1 VYRYIATVNMK
12 KNYTCVIVD
21 DSVIDSTLLEAFLN
35 TIGRVELIGTYS
47 DSLLSIREI
56 NSRMPDILLADIEM
70 PGCSG
75 FELVKS
81 LNYKPIVVFLSN
93 HREFGA
99 ETYEAEAFSYLI
111 KPVSIDKFTRMMTK
125 VISTLDSGNQ
135 QAGSDMFIVRTES
148 HYIPIQK
155 SDIAYIEAED
165 KFVKINL
172 VNGQQHI
179 VWISLK
185 SINEQLADKRFM
197 RIHRSYLLNTE
208 HVQAINNVDVKVANK
223 ILPLSEQFKQELF
236 DVYVRKHLIRK

>member
-1 VYRYIATVNMK
+1 MK
-12 KNYTCVIVD
+12 KNYTCAIVD
-21 DSVIDSTLLEAFLN
+21 DSVIDSTLLEAFVN
-35 TIGRVELIGTYS
+35 TIGEVELLGNYS
-47 DSLLSIREI
+47 DALQSIREI
-56 NSRMPDILLADIEM
+56 NSRKPDILLADIEM

-99 ETYEAEAFSYLI
+99 EAYEAEAFSYLI
-111 KPVSIDKFTRMMTK
+111 KPVSIDKFTRMMAK
-125 VISTLDSGNQ
+125 VINTLDSGKQ
-135 QAGSDMFIVRTES
+135 QTGSDMFIVRTES
-148 HYIPIQK
+148 HYIPIHK
-155 SDIAYIEAED
+155 SDIAFIEAED

-172 VNGQQHI
+172 INGQQHI

-223 ILPLSEQFKQELF
+223 TLPLSEQFKQELF
-236 DVYVRKHLIRK
+236 DVYVKKHLIRK